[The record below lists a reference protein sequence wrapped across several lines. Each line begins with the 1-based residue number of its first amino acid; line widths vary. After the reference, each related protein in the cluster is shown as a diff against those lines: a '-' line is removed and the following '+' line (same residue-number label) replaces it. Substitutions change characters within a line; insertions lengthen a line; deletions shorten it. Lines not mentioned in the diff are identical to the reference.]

1 MGKRYSDVFT
11 KTGYGAFK
19 ALYPVF
25 FLSPGCS
32 PVLGKIRTSFCELPA
47 AYANALR
54 RGLPAS
60 TTTAFATMI
69 RNKTSYTMS
78 TGVRFGLSHPY
89 HIFLG
94 YFESFV

>member
-32 PVLGKIRTSFCELPA
+32 PVLGKIRTSFLNMYYEKIIFENLFVSRGKNICSA
-47 AYANALR
+47 AVYPLIKVNQTIA
-54 RGLPAS
+54 PV
-60 TTTAFATMI
+60 
-69 RNKTSYTMS
+69 K
-78 TGVRFGLSHPY
+78 
-89 HIFLG
+89 
-94 YFESFV
+94 